1 MCWTVPTATGTWLPL
16 LTLAIAGACAGA
28 TGQAGAKEGP
38 VGDAATIL
46 DELDRH
52 GDVTVEITT
61 GIEHFAKGLARLT
74 VGGNGHVDVVNLRS
88 GTRLDFPSHL
98 DPTAV
103 RDLGHELAVAGFTRL
118 EPRPGPREPGDSPV
132 VLRLLQG
139 TTALVEKHLWYADRY
154 DDKGLEK
161 VLARYEALVSTV
173 TGGQLP
179 Y

>member
-1 MCWTVPTATGTWLPL
+1 MGWTVPTATGTWLPL
-16 LTLAIAGACAGA
+16 LVLAIAGACAGA

-61 GIEHFAKGLARLT
+61 GVEHFAKGLVTLT
-74 VGGNGHVDVVNLRS
+74 VGGDGHVTVLNLRS
-88 GTRLDFPSHL
+88 GTRQEFPAHL
-98 DPTAV
+98 EPTAV
-103 RDLGHELAVAGFTRL
+103 RELGHELAVAGFARL
-118 EPRPGPREPGDSPV
+118 EKKPGPREPGDSPV

-139 TTALVEKHLWYADRY
+139 TTALV
-154 DDKGLEK
+154 
-161 VLARYEALVSTV
+161 